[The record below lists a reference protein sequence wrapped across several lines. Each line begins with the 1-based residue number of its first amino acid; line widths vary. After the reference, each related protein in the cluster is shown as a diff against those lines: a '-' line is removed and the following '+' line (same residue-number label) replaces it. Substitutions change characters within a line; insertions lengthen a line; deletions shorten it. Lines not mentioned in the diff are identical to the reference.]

1 MNLISKLYRK
11 SHFWLQTC
19 LPRYNRG
26 GQVAADYQDFK
37 YLKKYLRIS
46 AAICVLNKVFLPPFF
61 VLCAITVNFLFID
74 FSEAKE
80 RPSTEGNHSQIQQ
93 IEKDLLK
100 QQGELLSVDIKE
112 KGILGEIERLEREAV
127 IHKRSLKE
135 LSSKIKEISCEI
147 KSGQKR
153 VQRLN
158 ESSSAAREY
167 LKTRLVAFYKFGRP
181 GYVWLLASS
190 ATLQEFQKT
199 IKYMKTIMAQD
210 RQVLD
215 ILDRQMRQVESELDR
230 LRENMAKVEELKKV
244 KNSRMALLEKY
255 IEKKVFLLMKTH
267 REKEFYAKAVK
278 ELKEATRALSETM
291 MHLETEEKERLLPQ
305 RFAQM
310 KGKLPLPLKGKILKD
325 VKKFGFNPFMH
336 REGIYIKGSPGEAV
350 RSVFPGRIDYS
361 GWFKGYGQLLIIDH
375 GYHYF
380 TVFAHLEEIVKEQG
394 ETVSGGEVIGVA
406 GDPGWQAGPGVY
418 FEIRKGGNH
427 LDPKRWLKKE

>member
-1 MNLISKLYRK
+1 MNQIVKGSPPLFFILCTIIFIFFFLDFLRADERS
-11 SHFWLQTC
+11 SIESNNSQT
-19 LPRYNRG
+19 
-26 GQVAADYQDFK
+26 
-37 YLKKYLRIS
+37 
-46 AAICVLNKVFLPPFF
+46 
-61 VLCAITVNFLFID
+61 
-74 FSEAKE
+74 
-80 RPSTEGNHSQIQQ
+80 QQ
-93 IEKDLLK
+93 IEKDLLE

-112 KGILGEIERLEREAV
+112 KGILGEIERLEREVV
-127 IHKRSLKE
+127 IHKRSVKE
-135 LSSKIKEISCEI
+135 LSSRIKEISCEI

-153 VQRLN
+153 IQRLN
-158 ESSSAAREY
+158 ESSSAAKTY
-167 LKTRLVAFYKFGRP
+167 LKKRLVAFYKFGRP

-190 ATLQEFQKT
+190 DTLQEFQKT

-215 ILDRQMRQVESELDR
+215 ILDRQMRQGQSELSR
-230 LRENMAKVEELKKV
+230 LKENVAKVAELKKF

-291 MHLETEEKERLLPQ
+291 MHLETRKKKSVAPES
-305 RFAQM
+305 FAKM
-310 KGKLPLPLKGKILKD
+310 KGKLPLPLKGKILRD
-325 VKKFGFNPFMH
+325 VKQFGFNPFMH
-336 REGIYIKGSPGEAV
+336 RRGIYITGSPGEAV

-380 TVFAHLEEIVKEQG
+380 TVFAHLEEIVKKKG
-394 ETVSGGEVIGVA
+394 EAVSGGEVIGVV
-406 GDPGWQAGPGVY
+406 GDPGWQVGPGVY

-427 LDPKRWLKKE
+427 LDSKRWLQ